1 MNDQRDRGS
10 QLADL
15 LGRIAT
21 EDGLRPT
28 LVDDVEVF
36 RASESMPRTPIVYQP
51 RILIVGQG
59 RKRAY
64 LGGEE
69 YVYNPNRYLLLSVP
83 LPADCET
90 EASPEE
96 PLLLL
101 AIHVEQAMVGE
112 MMLELAES
120 LPSPTATPVG
130 IASTPM
136 TDEMASAVIRL
147 LVCLQSPSD
156 SRILGRQIV
165 REVVYRVLQ
174 GEHGSSLR
182 ALASRD
188 EHFAR
193 IARVLLQIHADYAT
207 PMSVED
213 LAKSAAMSVAA
224 FHHYFKLVTSS
235 TPLQYIKRMRLDQA
249 RLLMIHEGYNAST
262 AAVAV
267 GYESPSQFSREYK
280 RLYGTTPTD
289 DAEQTRARLVNG

>member
-1 MNDQRDRGS
+1 MMLQFAVLLLEKPMNDQRDRGS

-101 AIHVEQAMVGE
+101 AIHVEQAMVGR
-112 MMLELAES
+112 
-120 LPSPTATPVG
+120 
-130 IASTPM
+130 
-136 TDEMASAVIRL
+136 AVVAGQPRT
-147 LVCLQSPSD
+147 
-156 SRILGRQIV
+156 GA
-165 REVVYRVLQ
+165 
-174 GEHGSSLR
+174 GS
-182 ALASRD
+182 
-188 EHFAR
+188 
-193 IARVLLQIHADYAT
+193 
-207 PMSVED
+207 
-213 LAKSAAMSVAA
+213 
-224 FHHYFKLVTSS
+224 
-235 TPLQYIKRMRLDQA
+235 
-249 RLLMIHEGYNAST
+249 
-262 AAVAV
+262 
-267 GYESPSQFSREYK
+267 
-280 RLYGTTPTD
+280 
-289 DAEQTRARLVNG
+289 